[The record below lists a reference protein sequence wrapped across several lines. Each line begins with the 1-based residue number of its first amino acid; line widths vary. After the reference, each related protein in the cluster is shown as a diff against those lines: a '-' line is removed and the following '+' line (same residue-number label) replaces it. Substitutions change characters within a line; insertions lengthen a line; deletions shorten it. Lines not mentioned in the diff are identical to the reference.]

1 MTILHIGIDINYVFA
16 FFHFFFIFIYLFFL
30 FNFIFLLPFFLQAR
44 VYNRAVF
51 AKDQQFLAA
60 RDAESHIINGEAAK
74 KNQFPY
80 QIGMYMDK
88 RSFCGGSLIAVNWV
102 LTACHCVTGKKIFT
116 VYLGALEIT
125 LPNEPGR
132 IVQET
137 RVGIP
142 HEKYNPSTVDN
153 DVALVMLPESFKPS
167 GEYLL

>member
-1 MTILHIGIDINYVFA
+1 
-16 FFHFFFIFIYLFFL
+16 
-30 FNFIFLLPFFLQAR
+30 LQAR

-60 RDAESHIINGEAAK
+60 RDAESHIISGEPAK

-80 QIGMYMDK
+80 QIGMHMDK

-102 LTACHCVTGKKIFT
+102 LTACHCVAASKTFT

-142 HEKYNPSTVDN
+142 HENFNPIFLDN
-153 DVALVMLPESFKPS
+153 DVALVMLPESVKPS